1 MKYSAC
7 DITEFIRRTEGKEVV
22 CWGAGYWLTH
32 FCNMHKKGV
41 ERNFSYVVDKNPEI
55 WGTIKT
61 VGCKKLEVYSP
72 QYLYDSV
79 SSNTVLLITFDAF
92 RSLYEELDANPKFND
107 VECFASV
114 IINAYESD
122 NITYSVPPVPKG
134 YRMNETIQIPKTIH
148 YIWFGDSPVPD
159 KFKPYIES
167 WYKYCPDYEIKEWN
181 ESNYDILTHP
191 FMRETTA
198 ANRPGFT
205 ADYARLDIIYRYGG
219 IYLDVD
225 VELLRNI
232 DELLF
237 CSAFCGFQDANYIA
251 LGLGFGASMNHP
263 MIRAFRDD
271 YDSLTFTRMENPKS
285 MIKYTASPEIQTK
298 KMQEFGLQQN
308 GELQIIND
316 MTVFPAIYLNPL
328 SRKTNRYFGR
338 SSTYSIHHFA
348 ASWLTEDEREKHLS
362 YLNSGIRFA
371 PTNMILE

>member
-1 MKYSAC
+1 MKYSTC
-7 DITEFIRRTEGKEVV
+7 DVTEFIRRTEGKEVV

-32 FCNMHKKGV
+32 LSNMHKKGV
-41 ERNFSYVVDKNPEI
+41 ERNFTYVVDRNPEM
-55 WGTIKT
+55 WGTTKI

-122 NITYSVPPVPKG
+122 NITYSALPVPKG
-134 YRMNETIQIPKTIH
+134 YRMNETVQIPKTIH

-181 ESNYDILTHP
+181 ESNYDILAHP
-191 FMRETTA
+191 FMREATS

-205 ADYARLDIIYRYGG
+205 ADYSRLDIIYRHGG

-225 VELLRNI
+225 VELVRNI
-232 DELLF
+232 DELLY
-237 CSAFCGFQDANYIA
+237 CSAFCGYKDENFIA
-251 LGLGFGASMNHP
+251 LGLGFGARKNHP
-263 MIRAFRDD
+263 MIKAFRDD
-271 YDSLTFTRMENPKS
+271 YDSLTFGGIENPNS
-285 MIKYTASPEIQTK
+285 TLRFIISPETQTNR
-298 KMQEFGLQQN
+298 MREYGLQPDGN
-308 GELQIIND
+308 FQIVND
-316 MTVFPAIYLNPL
+316 MAVFPAVYLNPL
-328 SRKTNRYFGR
+328 SSKTNRFFGN

-348 ASWLTEDEREKHLS
+348 GSWLTEDERKKHS
-362 YLNSGIRFA
+362 SNLNSGMHFNPANAIS
-371 PTNMILE
+371 